1 MNTVIRLLKKKQ
13 KHGKRWKKYILY
25 NFKYFIDG
33 TVQLHTD
40 DVVNKSVVFR
50 ITETSY
56 YSGLKMKR
64 RFLIK
69 KKSHRSCSVKKIK

>member
-50 ITETSY
+50 ITETSH
-56 YSGLKMKR
+56 YSGLKNEKEV
-64 RFLIK
+64 FNK
-69 KKSHRSCSVKKIK
+69 EKIAHIMFG